1 MLERLGKS
9 VARRPYVVIGA
20 WAVIA
25 LVGGIFGGAVFDKT
39 VDIDAAPPGVESM
52 QVDAHLDE
60 LNPEGPAVLG
70 VISGEDF
77 YSPALVAAAPV
88 VMERIREMPGV
99 VEVIDAYTA
108 GGLIGDDGRSSL
120 VSVELAGDLENE
132 EALEVADQVAEI
144 LRTMPAPL
152 VQVGGELLG
161 EQEFVDRAVREA
173 SIGEAGAILVLIIL
187 LTVVLGRFRVG
198 GVPILAALVAIAS
211 ALLLMRVAVTV
222 VSVSEFAINIMTILG
237 LGLAVDYSLLVIA
250 RFQEERELDPQANP
264 VSLLGR
270 TMAQAGR
277 AVLVSGIAVCIALGG
292 MLVLGDP
299 MLSGMAIGGSVAVI
313 GATAVG
319 LTFVP
324 AMIAVIHARI
334 PAKGE
339 RRWGRRRDLATQRGR
354 GLLGRLTSFAQR
366 RPIYVSAIVT
376 GALLIMAAP
385 LAVLTLGSSDI
396 HSLPAKTEE
405 RGAYESI
412 TNGFQDLGVEPV
424 IVVVEAS
431 VSEPEVRA
439 LLDEAASF
447 GTVDEARQV
456 PDLPSSVTVV
466 EFTPL
471 GTSTGVD
478 AQTLVRDIRQIDSP
492 LSFAVGGPAA
502 EVVDSIDHLTQR
514 LPLALLFI
522 VVSTFALL
530 FVLTKSVV
538 VPLKALLLNA
548 LTITATLGVLVAV
561 FQWGWASDL
570 LGFDPW
576 GALDVTTPL
585 FIGMLA
591 FGLSMDYQV
600 FLLARINEE
609 WRRRDRTLAPREAN
623 RIAVLDGISKTGP
636 VVTLAAVAMG
646 IVFLAFA
653 LGSLTAMKEVGIGMV
668 VAILID
674 VTLIR
679 GLLLPATMTLLGQW
693 NWWRPGKA
701 SALRPGQPKMEATR

>member
-9 VARRPYVVIGA
+9 VALRPYVFIGA
-20 WAVIA
+20 WTVIA
-25 LVGGIFGGAVFDKT
+25 LVGAIFGGAVFDKT
-39 VDIDAAPPGVESM
+39 VDIDAAPQGVESM

-60 LNPEGPAVLG
+60 LDPEGPMVLG
-70 VISGEDF
+70 VFSGEDF
-77 YSPALVAAAPV
+77 YSPPLVAAAPV
-88 VMERIREMPGV
+88 VMQRVREVPGV

-120 VSVELAGDLENE
+120 VSVELSGDLEDE
-132 EALEVADQVAEI
+132 DALEVADQVAEI

-173 SIGEAGAILVLIIL
+173 SIGEAGAILVLIVL
-187 LTVVLGRFRVG
+187 LTLMLGRFRVG

-250 RFQEERELDPQANP
+250 RFQEERELDPRASP
-264 VSLLGR
+264 VVLLGR

-319 LTFVP
+319 LTLVP
-324 AMIAVIHARI
+324 AIIAVIHARV
-334 PAKGE
+334 PARGE
-339 RRWGRRRDLATQRGR
+339 RRWGRRDPAAQHRR
-354 GLLGRLTSFAQR
+354 GLLARLTTVAQR
-366 RPIYVSAIVT
+366 RPIYVSVTVT
-376 GALLIMAAP
+376 GVLLFMATP
-385 LAVLTLGSSDI
+385 LVALTLGSSDI
-396 HSLPAKTEE
+396 HSLPADTEE

-412 TNGFQDLGVEPV
+412 TTGFHDLGVEPV
-424 IVVVEAS
+424 TVIVEAP
-431 VSEPEVRA
+431 VSDPDVHA
-439 LLDEAASF
+439 LLDEAASLAM
-447 GTVDEARQV
+447 VDDARQV
-456 PDLPSSVTVV
+456 PDLPNSVTVV

-471 GTSTGVD
+471 GTSTGAE
-478 AQTLVRDIRQIDSP
+478 AQTLVRAIRQIDSS
-492 LSFAVGGPAA
+492 LAFAVGGPAA
-502 EVVDSIDHLTQR
+502 EVVDSVDHLTQR
-514 LPLALLFI
+514 LPFALLFI
-522 VVSTFALL
+522 IGSTFVLL

-538 VPLKALLLNA
+538 VPVKALLLNA
-548 LTITATLGVLVAV
+548 LTITATLGVLVAI
-561 FQWGWASDL
+561 FQWGWASEL

-609 WRRRDRTLAPREAN
+609 WRRRDRSLDPREAN
-623 RIAVLDGISKTGP
+623 RIAVFEGISKTGP
-636 VVTLAAVAMG
+636 VVTLAAVAMA

-668 VAILID
+668 VAIVID

-693 NWWRPGKA
+693 NWWRPGRA
-701 SALRPGQPKMEATR
+701 SHPQSEQSKMEALV